1 MPTVPSSIVTA
12 GSTDIIARTISAR
25 FSTRPTLRSVTASLL
40 KEDLLEKYPSLD
52 FDPYRTRL
60 AQPLPEG
67 GWRLT
72 LLLDVVLAY
81 LASGKPPLLSEQY
94 GRACFLTNKAP
105 THLTVDST
113 TRREPGMQ
121 VIADLVREL
130 PALVSVA
137 YQQTMTDYWNE
148 PIDAGA
154 SCWQWLGDL
163 LNGVLKTAAIR
174 HVPINALHAEILTE
188 LTRHPD
194 KQERL
199 QAPWA
204 KGVIHAYTLE
214 TSLNIDQ
221 QSVNLQSPDI
231 LVACGET
238 LLLCSVTGTIEAFP
252 SMEAFGQAWAA
263 RFQTVFMA
271 ETIIWKRFEPDGNI
285 FDTQAALLLNQQLD
299 DLAAFKLPAGLPVD
313 ELEQRFAA
321 ITDLAALFV
330 ASSRVQT
337 ANPMIFQHI
346 ESNLPEW
353 LQSARPIDRMAY
365 RKHVLEHASIKQ
377 QNLGSTFHAGIDDL
391 HSFAKKALHQQ
402 MLLDQPQ
409 APGYNPD
416 ELELTF
422 HVPVG
427 DLGSG
432 YIEPVSMSLTELAI
446 KNLAGKPKGRM
457 SVRHTA
463 GQLIQGWTTEA
474 YLLELVTRVDIG
486 KHYPEYIRTELLAD
500 TPESRERQRLFSLEL
515 AVSLPMLALEHSIK
529 AEQGFTRQGY
539 RYVAALMHK
548 TTAERFV
555 DDQEIVLRPL
565 AFQRKADAE
574 CDVAGN
580 LFIIEPRDLKA
591 DGPHIL
597 YRPMYVPALL
607 QYPNRQALLNAIA
620 QPGPLQT
627 SVLTWLPDRARPIY
641 DNNGFTEPHI
651 VHFHPGDEFAF
662 FEKPKPALLVG
673 DEAATDW
680 LTALQH
686 GQLLARLFENNA
698 NALAEQ
704 ADRQSVS
711 NTESRW
717 AIILEG
723 GWLLFNNLILPM
735 LRGPAM
741 LVGWMLQI
749 THSLTQD
756 LPALDSDDVTAR
768 EQAWVDVLLNLGLVL
783 LHVAQNSGAA
793 DSPAPS
799 REPRFATLRR
809 PPNLANV
816 IAESVVTQAAP
827 GLPSEPPGGGH
838 TLLDFNLSLA
848 RDSATA
854 RLIEQLKTVRV
865 SWPQSLPEPIAIGVF
880 QGLYRI
886 DNKWHVS
893 LAGLLFR
900 VRIVPGFG
908 EVFLVPPEHP
918 DHPGIKL
925 KSNGRGKW
933 TLDQGLQL
941 VGGGPKKRIADA
953 RRARRD
959 RIQELALWRQEF
971 FAQQERVQKRI
982 DISENLMDLK
992 DNNPASTDQERT
1004 TFMERYVAELEKQ
1017 TDAYTTLLD
1026 GLKETN
1032 ELTDFPLDYSLICT
1046 VLGNIIKNIRKR
1058 IVKADDART
1067 AANAKYNEFASNLQ
1081 QLYEA
1086 LSIEGEPVV
1095 QRYFDFIRKT
1105 SEINETMIRS
1115 YEEIDRRIEELQ
1127 QIPLLGAETLKELN
1141 QGRPKNELTALRV
1154 KSFQLIILRILSVK
1168 ALGTQT
1174 TEALDTAVEPLL
1186 MLSRS
1191 HAELQTD
1198 HVYERSD
1205 RIAVLDNLVNHYSA
1219 AQDALGSIG
1228 IFRADELEMP
1238 AFNRLRVIIH
1248 QLHLDAEQRL
1258 ADEIQQLALEKEN
1271 KSDTSG
1277 QVTAAQANDESG
1289 QATAAQTAGTSK
1301 EAAAGE
1307 TKPMP
1312 DPAPSSRKK
1321 VIKTAKG
1328 TLIGDLRPRIADQD
1342 GDIVDI
1348 NGPLDDK
1355 PLLSFHQHDNDW
1367 VEIVEV
1373 REPAPKPALTPY
1385 PLLKGDARKALAQV
1399 DEQVLKIDG
1408 YAKGASSPKEIQEQL
1423 QREAQKLTGYADKL
1437 EKHNNAP
1444 ADNEKDTALITTLRD
1459 KAHLLER
1466 KGGELRTRMTL
1477 ARTPTSEGVEYLLQ
1491 HNVIHVT
1498 PIGRRVQ
1505 LKTGRRDFMQEYA
1518 LLNTH
1523 NNPLWY
1529 AHFHYVGLLDD
1540 RATYTTAHLKTV
1552 EQRFESY
1559 ESIMANAK
1567 DPKQKIEIYRGAIS
1581 ETLAREHFLPLET
1594 N

>member
-1 MPTVPSSIVTA
+1 MPTVSSSTVIA
-12 GSTDIIARTISAR
+12 GSTDIITRTISAR
-25 FSTRPTLRSVTASLL
+25 FSTRPTLRSVAASLL

-52 FDPYRTRL
+52 FDPYQTRL

-67 GWRLT
+67 GWRLA
-72 LLLDVVLAY
+72 LLLDVALTY

-113 TRREPGMQ
+113 TRREPDMQ
-121 VIADLVREL
+121 VIADLIREL

-137 YQQTMTDYWNE
+137 YQQALTDYWNE
-148 PIDAGA
+148 PINAGA
-154 SCWQWLGDL
+154 SRWQWLGDL

-174 HVPINALHAEILTE
+174 HAPINALHAEILTE

-199 QAPWA
+199 QTPWS

-214 TSLNIDQ
+214 TTLNIDQ
-221 QSVNLQSPDI
+221 QSVSLQSPDI
-231 LVACGET
+231 LVACGEN

-252 SMEAFGQAWAA
+252 SMETFGQAWAA
-263 RFQTVFMA
+263 RFQRTFMA
-271 ETIIWKRFEPDGNI
+271 DTIIWKRFEPDGNI

-299 DLAAFKLPAGLPVD
+299 DLSALKLPADLPLD

-321 ITDLAALFV
+321 ITDVAALFV
-330 ASSRVQT
+330 TSSPVQT
-337 ANPMIFQHI
+337 ASPMLFQHI

-353 LQSARPIDRMAY
+353 LQRASPIDRMAY

-377 QNLGSTFHAGIDDL
+377 QNLGSSFHAGIDDL

-402 MLLDQPQ
+402 ILLDQPQ
-409 APGYNPD
+409 APGYDPD

-457 SVRHTA
+457 TIRHTED
-463 GQLIQGWTTEA
+463 QLIQDWTTEA

-500 TPESRERQRLFSLEL
+500 TPEARERQRLFSLEL

-529 AEQGFTRQGY
+529 AEHGFTRQGY

-607 QYPNRQALLNAIA
+607 QYPSRQALLNAIA

-641 DNNGFTEPHI
+641 DNNGFNEPHI

-662 FEKPKPALLVG
+662 SEKPKPALLVG
-673 DEAATDW
+673 DEAATGW

-686 GQLLARLFENNA
+686 GQLLARLFESNA

-704 ADRQSVS
+704 GDWQSVS
-711 NTESRW
+711 NAESRW

-793 DSPAPS
+793 DSPALSPA
-799 REPRFATLRR
+799 PRFETLRR
-809 PPNLANV
+809 LPNPANV

-827 GLPSEPPGGGH
+827 GLPSEPPGSGH
-838 TLLDFNLSLA
+838 TLLDFNLSSA

-925 KSNGRGKW
+925 KSNGSGKW

-941 VGGGPKKRIADA
+941 VGGGPKNRIANA
-953 RRARRD
+953 RENRRQ
-959 RIQELALWRQEF
+959 RIAELSLWRQEF
-971 FAQQERVQKRI
+971 FAQQDRVQKRV
-982 DISENLMDLK
+982 DIAENLMVLK
-992 DNNPASTDQERT
+992 DNAPGSTDQERT
-1004 TFMERYVAELEKQ
+1004 TFTERYVAELDKQ
-1017 TDAYTTLLD
+1017 TDTYITLLD
-1026 GLKETN
+1026 GLRETS
-1032 ELTDFPLDYSLICT
+1032 ELTDFPLDHSLVCK

-1058 IVKADDART
+1058 IVKADDARI
-1067 AANAKYNEFASNLQ
+1067 AANARYNEFASNVQ

-1086 LSIEGEPVV
+1086 LSIEGESVV

-1105 SEINETMIRS
+1105 NEINETMISS
-1115 YEEIDRRIEELQ
+1115 YEEIDRRLKELE

-1141 QGRPKNELTALRV
+1141 KDRPDNELTALRV
-1154 KSFQLIILRILSVK
+1154 KSYQLIILRILSVK
-1168 ALGTQT
+1168 ALGTET
-1174 TEALDTAVEPLL
+1174 TEALDMAVEPLL

-1205 RIAVLDNLVNHYSA
+1205 RIAVLDSLVRHYGT

-1228 IFRADELEMP
+1228 IFRVDDLEMP
-1238 AFNRLRVIIH
+1238 AFNRLRIIIH

-1258 ADEIQQLALEKEN
+1258 ADEIQQLALDQQKS
-1271 KSDTSG
+1271 SDTS
-1277 QVTAAQANDESG
+1277 APADLSQA
-1289 QATAAQTAGTSK
+1289 AGTSK
-1301 EAAAGE
+1301 VAEASKKK
-1307 TKPMP
+1307 TKVPP
-1312 DPAPSSRKK
+1312 RKK

-1328 TLIGDLRPRIADQD
+1328 TFIGDLRPRTADQG

-1348 NGPLDDK
+1348 NGPIDDK
-1355 PLLSFHQHDNDW
+1355 PLFSFHQHDNLW

-1373 REPAPKPALTPY
+1373 RAPAPKASSKPY

-1399 DEQVLKIDG
+1399 QEQVTKIDG
-1408 YAKGASSPKEIQEQL
+1408 YAQGASSPKEIEEQL
-1423 QREAQKLTGYADKL
+1423 HREAQKLIGYADKL
-1437 EKHNNAP
+1437 EKHEDAP
-1444 ADNEKDTALITTLRD
+1444 SDNERDAALVTALRD
-1459 KAHLLER
+1459 KARVLES
-1466 KGGELRTRMTL
+1466 KATELRIRMTL
-1477 ARTPTSEGVEYLLQ
+1477 VQAPTGEGVEYLLR
-1491 HNVIHVT
+1491 HHVIHVE
-1498 PIGRRVQ
+1498 PIGRRVR
-1505 LKTGRRDFMQEYA
+1505 LKTGRRDLMQEYA
-1518 LLNTH
+1518 LLKADDA
-1523 NNPLWY
+1523 PLWY

-1540 RATYTTAHLKTV
+1540 KATYTTAHMKTV

-1581 ETLAREHFLPLET
+1581 ETLAREHFLPLEP

>member
-1 MPTVPSSIVTA
+1 MPAVSSSTVTA
-12 GSTDIIARTISAR
+12 DSTDIIARTISAR
-25 FSTRPTLRSVTASLL
+25 FSSRPTLRSVTASLL

-52 FDPYRTRL
+52 FDPHRTRL

-105 THLTVDST
+105 TLLTLDST
-113 TRREPGMQ
+113 TRREPDMQ
-121 VIADLVREL
+121 LIADVIREL
-130 PALVSVA
+130 PTLVSVA
-137 YQQTMTDYWNE
+137 YQQTLTDYWNE
-148 PIDAGA
+148 PINAGA
-154 SCWQWLGDL
+154 SHWQWLGDL
-163 LNGVLKTAAIR
+163 LNGVLKTAAVQ
-174 HVPINALHAEILTE
+174 HAPINALHAEILTE

-214 TSLNIDQ
+214 TTLNIGQ
-221 QSVNLQSPDI
+221 QSVSLQSPDM
-231 LVACGET
+231 LLACGET
-238 LLLCSVTGTIEAFP
+238 LLLCSVTGAVEAFR
-252 SMEAFGQAWAA
+252 SMEVFGQAWAA
-263 RFQTVFMA
+263 RFQTTFMA
-271 ETIIWKRFEPDGNI
+271 DTILWKRFEPDGNI

-299 DLAAFKLPAGLPVD
+299 DLAASKLPAGLPLD

-321 ITDLAALFV
+321 ITDVAALFV
-330 ASSRVQT
+330 TSSPVQT
-337 ANPMIFQHI
+337 ASPMLFQHI

-353 LQSARPIDRMAY
+353 LQSASAIDRMAY

-416 ELELTF
+416 DLELTF

-432 YIEPVSMSLTELAI
+432 YIEPVTMSLTELAI

-463 GQLIQGWTTEA
+463 GQLIQDWTTEA

-486 KHYPEYIRTELLAD
+486 KHFPEYIRTELLAD
-500 TPESRERQRLFSLEL
+500 TPEARERQRLFSLEL

-529 AEQGFTRQGY
+529 TEQGFTRQGY

-597 YRPMYVPALL
+597 YRPLYSPALH
-607 QYPNRQALLNAIA
+607 QYPNRQALLSAIA
-620 QPGPLQT
+620 EPGPLQI

-641 DNNGFTEPHI
+641 DNNGFNEPHI
-651 VHFHPGDEFAF
+651 VHFHAGDEFTLPQ
-662 FEKPKPALLVG
+662 KPEPARLVD
-673 DEAATDW
+673 DEAAADW
-680 LTALQH
+680 LTALQQ
-686 GQLLARLFENNA
+686 GDLLARLFESNA

-704 ADRQSVS
+704 GDRQSVS
-711 NTESRW
+711 NAESRW

-723 GWLLFNNLILPM
+723 GWLVFNNLILPM

-749 THSLTQD
+749 THSLIQD

-783 LHVAQNSGAA
+783 LHVAQNRGVVDGPITSLQTPVAL
-793 DSPAPS
+793 DP
-799 REPRFATLRR
+799 LRR
-809 PPNLANV
+809 PLHH
-816 IAESVVTQAAP
+816 IADESVVTQATP
-827 GLPSEPPGGGH
+827 GRPSEPPGSGH
-838 TLLDFNLSLA
+838 TLLDFNLSSA

-854 RLIEQLKTVRV
+854 RLFEQLKAVRV
-865 SWPQSLPEPIAIGVF
+865 PWPDTLPEPVSIGAF

-886 DNKWHVS
+886 DNKWHAT

-908 EVFLVPPEHP
+908 EVFLVPPDHP

-925 KSNGRGKW
+925 RTNGRGKW
-933 TLDQGLQL
+933 MLDQGLQL

-953 RRARRD
+953 RRARRE
-959 RIQELALWRQEF
+959 RIQELVLWRQEF
-971 FAQQERVQKRI
+971 FAQQDRVQKRV
-982 DISENLMDLK
+982 DIAENLMDLK
-992 DNNPASTDQERT
+992 DNNPASTEQERT
-1004 TFMERYVAELEKQ
+1004 TFMERYVAELDTQ

-1026 GLKETN
+1026 GLRETSA
-1032 ELTDFPLDYSLICT
+1032 LTDAPLDHSLVCD

-1067 AANAKYNEFASNLQ
+1067 AANARYSEFASNVQ

-1086 LSIEGEPVV
+1086 LSIEGQAVV
-1095 QRYFDFIRKT
+1095 TRYFDFIRT
-1105 SEINETMIRS
+1105 TGEINETMIRS
-1115 YEEIDRRIEELQ
+1115 YEEIDRRIKELEQIPMLGAKALEELN
-1127 QIPLLGAETLKELN
+1127 EN
-1141 QGRPKNELTALRV
+1141 RPGNELTALRV
-1154 KSFQLIILRILSVK
+1154 KSYQLIILRILSVK
-1168 ALGTQT
+1168 ILGTET
-1174 TEALDTAVEPLL
+1174 ADALEMAVEPLL

-1198 HVYERSD
+1198 HVYEHGD
-1205 RIAVLDNLVNHYSA
+1205 RIAVLDSLVRHYGNS
-1219 AQDALGSIG
+1219 QDALGGIG
-1228 IFRADELEMP
+1228 IFRADELVMP
-1238 AFNRLRVIIH
+1238 VFNRLREIID
-1248 QLHLDAEQRL
+1248 QLRIDAEQRL
-1258 ADEIQQLALEKEN
+1258 AEEIQQLPPA
-1271 KSDTSG
+1271 SDEPD
-1277 QVTAAQANDESG
+1277 QAASSQAP
-1289 QATAAQTAGTSK
+1289 GTSK
-1301 EAAAGE
+1301 EAGTSKKKPKTPSAPAG
-1307 TKPMP
+1307 
-1312 DPAPSSRKK
+1312 RKK
-1321 VIKTAKG
+1321 VIKTDKG
-1328 TLIGDLRPRIADQD
+1328 ILIGDLRPRTADQG

-1355 PLLSFHQHDNDW
+1355 PLLSFHEHEPNVW
-1367 VEIVEV
+1367 VEIVIAK
-1373 REPAPKPALTPY
+1373 EPASKASSIAY
-1385 PLLKGDARKALAQV
+1385 PLLKGDARKTLAKVDDQV
-1399 DEQVLKIDG
+1399 FKIDG
-1408 YAKGASSPKEIQEQL
+1408 YAKGASSPKEIEEQL
-1423 QREAQKLTGYADKL
+1423 QREAKKLTGFADKL
-1437 EKHNNAP
+1437 ENHEDAP
-1444 ADNEKDTALITTLRD
+1444 SGNERDTALVAELRS
-1459 KAHLLER
+1459 KAMVLER
-1466 KGGELRTRMTL
+1466 KATELRTRMTL
-1477 ARTPTSEGVEYLLQ
+1477 DQAPTSEGVEYLLQ
-1491 HNVIHVT
+1491 HDVIHVVA
-1498 PIGRRVQ
+1498 IGRRIR

-1518 LLNTH
+1518 LRDANDA
-1523 NNPLWY
+1523 PVWY
-1529 AHFHYVGLLDD
+1529 AHFHYADLLDD
-1540 RATYTTAHLKTV
+1540 KAAYTTAHLKT
-1552 EQRFESY
+1552 EAQRLETY
-1559 ESIMANAK
+1559 ESAMAKAK
-1567 DPKQKIEIYRGAIS
+1567 DPKQKIEIYHGAIS
-1581 ETLAREHFLPLET
+1581 ETLARDHLLPLEP